1 MLDAIINNKRLS
13 LEQIDRRQEISK
25 MAGRVLSLPPARSLK
40 NSLSPNKEIS
50 LIAEIKRRSPS
61 KGPLIDDLSVKETAR
76 IYENSGARGISVLTE
91 TEFFDGSID
100 DLKAAREI
108 TALPVLRKDFIID
121 PYQIWESRYIGAD
134 AILLIAGIL
143 DLDDLL
149 NLHRLAGQ
157 IGLEVLVEVHDE
169 GELEKAL
176 ALNPEMI
183 GINNRNLNDFNISLD
198 VTVRLAPRVPDS
210 ITRISESGID
220 SRDDVLILQD
230 CGIDAILVGES
241 IIRSP
246 DKGQKIRELLGKAN
260 D

>member
-1 MLDAIINNKRLS
+1 M
-13 LEQIDRRQEISK
+13 
-25 MAGRVLSLPPARSLK
+25 
-40 NSLSPNKEIS
+40 
-50 LIAEIKRRSPS
+50 
-61 KGPLIDDLSVKETAR
+61 
-76 IYENSGARGISVLTE
+76 
-91 TEFFDGSID
+91 
-100 DLKAAREI
+100 
-108 TALPVLRKDFIID
+108 PVLRKDFIID